1 MIVDVTAEA
10 RRVDEQADVV
20 IVGSGAGGAPLAA
33 TLAERGFSVVL
44 LEEGRRVSKQD
55 FNRRLGDMFRL
66 MYRDQGLTST
76 LGFPGVP
83 LPLGCTLGGTTTVNS
98 GTMFRTPDR
107 VLAKWGRELGLA
119 HVRPDDLAPYYDR
132 VEIDTHVQPVKPH
145 LWGKNSDVIRRG
157 AEALGLS
164 HGPLRRNVSDACK
177 GSGLCCFGCPE
188 DGKQP
193 MHLSY
198 IPRADAAGAR
208 IYTRVKVTGVEIE
221 SGLAVG
227 VIGHAAAG
235 ITRRAAQSLAVR
247 VRARAVVIACGAVY
261 TPALLLANR
270 LANESGEV
278 GKNLTIHPASRVAAL
293 FDEAID
299 GWRGVP
305 QGYMVDEYKDE
316 GIMLEGAQG
325 PPDLIGPG
333 LPFVGPAF
341 KQLVS
346 DLSRVAIFGVMVSD
360 TSRGRVWNVAG
371 RPVMTYQLNR
381 FDTERMRK
389 GIGVL
394 ARIYFAAGATRV
406 MPSVYRFTELER
418 PSDVETLERSSI
430 RASDVELMAFHPL
443 GTCRMGADPRRSVV
457 DSELRAHDVRD
468 LWIVDG
474 SVFPTSLGVNPQE
487 TIMAFALRAADRLT
501 DRLSG

>member
-1 MIVDVTAEA
+1 MIVDVAGEA
-10 RRVDEQADVV
+10 RRVDESADVV

-44 LEEGRRVSKQD
+44 LEEGRQVSKRD
-55 FNRRLGDMFRL
+55 FNRKLGDMFRL

-98 GTMFRTPDR
+98 GTMFRTPDK
-107 VLAKWGRELGLA
+107 VLHRWQRELGLA
-119 HVRPDDLAPYYDR
+119 RLSPDDLAPYYER
-132 VEIDTHVQPVKPH
+132 VERDLHVQAVKPH
-145 LWGKNSDVIRRG
+145 LWGKNSEVIRRG
-157 AEALGLS
+157 AGALGLS

-177 GSGLCCFGCPE
+177 GSGMCCFGCPE

-193 MHLSY
+193 MHLTY

-208 IYTRVKVTGVEIE
+208 IYTRVKVTGVEVE
-221 SGLAVG
+221 GGRAVG
-227 VIGHAAAG
+227 VVGHAATG
-235 ITRRAAQSLAVR
+235 ITRAAARAVSVR

-261 TPALLLANR
+261 TPAFLLANR
-270 LANESGEV
+270 LANQSGEV

-293 FDEAID
+293 FDEKIE

-333 LPFVGPAF
+333 LPFVGADF

-346 DLSRVAIFGVMVSD
+346 ELERVAIFGVMVSD
-360 TSRGRVWNVAG
+360 TSTGRVWNVGG

-381 FDTERMRK
+381 YDTERMVK
-389 GIGVL
+389 GVGVL
-394 ARIYFAAGATRV
+394 ARIFFAAGAKRV
-406 MPSVYRFTELER
+406 MPSVYRFTELSRE
-418 PSDVETLERSSI
+418 SDVETLQRSRI
-430 RASDVELMAFHPL
+430 RAADVELMAFHPL

-457 DSELRAHDVRD
+457 DSELRVHDLRD

-474 SVFPTSLGVNPQE
+474 SVFPSSLGVNPQE
-487 TIMAFALRAADRLT
+487 TIMAFSLRAADRLT
-501 DRLSG
+501 DQLGG